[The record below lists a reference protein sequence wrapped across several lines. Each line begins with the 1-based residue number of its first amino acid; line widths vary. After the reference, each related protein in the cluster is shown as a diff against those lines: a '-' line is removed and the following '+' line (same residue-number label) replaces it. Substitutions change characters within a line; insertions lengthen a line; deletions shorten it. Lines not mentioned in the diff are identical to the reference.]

1 MVKGNVRDN
10 RTNSMKLDSFKPT
23 MFISLMATAALI
35 VFVKGA
41 LSIHPAHQL
50 QFACL
55 LLLGVL
61 TSRLKVKLPG
71 LTGNM
76 SMNLPFV
83 LLAIVQ
89 LGLFEAAAI
98 AFASTLMQSLPKR
111 GVQLRPT
118 QLLFNVSTMTT
129 AAGLAYL
136 VFHEFDGRHGATG
149 SPALVL
155 AATTYFFIN
164 TLPVATIICLT
175 EGAKIV
181 RTWSGIVHLSFPY
194 YVAGTG
200 MASILTGKSGYMA
213 WVLSIG
219 ALPVMIGIYRSYC
232 TYFGE
237 MVTAR
242 HDSTE
247 SRPLTKAAA
256 AR

>member
-1 MVKGNVRDN
+1 
-10 RTNSMKLDSFKPT
+10 MKLNSVTPT
-23 MFISLMATAALI
+23 MFISLIAMAAVTVI
-35 VFVKGA
+35 VKGA
-41 LSIHPAHQL
+41 LSIHPAHQF

-55 LLLGVL
+55 MLLGII

-83 LLAIVQ
+83 FLAIVQ

-98 AFASTLMQSLPKR
+98 AFASTLIQSLPKYGLR
-111 GVQLRPT
+111 LRPA
-118 QLLFNVSTMTT
+118 QLLFNVSMMTT

-136 VFHEFDGRHGATG
+136 VFHELDGRDGISG

-155 AATTYFFIN
+155 SAATYFFIN

-194 YVAGTG
+194 YVAGIGITT
-200 MASILTGKSGYMA
+200 ILAGKSGYMA
-213 WVLSIG
+213 WALSIG

-232 TYFGE
+232 TYFGRRAAE
-237 MVTAR
+237 R
-242 HDSTE
+242 HTTE
-247 SRPLTKAAA
+247 ANPLRKAAA

>member
-1 MVKGNVRDN
+1 
-10 RTNSMKLDSFKPT
+10 MKNKSLTAT
-23 MFISLMATAALI
+23 MFISLMAMAAMTVI
-35 VFVKGA
+35 VRGA
-41 LSIHPAHQL
+41 LSIHPLHQL
-50 QFACL
+50 QFASL
-55 LLLGVL
+55 TLLGVL
-61 TSRLKVKLPG
+61 TSRLKVRLPG

-111 GVQLRPT
+111 GLQLRPT

-149 SPALVL
+149 SLALVL
-155 AATTYFFIN
+155 AAATYFFIN

-194 YVAGTG
+194 YVAGSGIT
-200 MASILTGKSGYMA
+200 SILTGKSGYMA
-213 WVLSIG
+213 WALSIG
-219 ALPVMIGIYRSYC
+219 ALPVMIAIYRSYC
-232 TYFGE
+232 TYFGQR
-237 MVTAR
+237 A
-242 HDSTE
+242 TE
-247 SRPLTKAAA
+247 RDTNEARPLKKAATA
-256 AR
+256 Q

>member
-1 MVKGNVRDN
+1 
-10 RTNSMKLDSFKPT
+10 MKNKSLTAT
-23 MFISLMATAALI
+23 MFISLMAMAAMTVI
-35 VFVKGA
+35 VRGA
-41 LSIHPAHQL
+41 LSIHPLHQF
-50 QFACL
+50 QFASL
-55 LLLGVL
+55 TLLGVL
-61 TSRLKVKLPG
+61 TSRLKVRLPG

-98 AFASTLMQSLPKR
+98 AFASTLIQSLPKR
-111 GVQLRPT
+111 GLQLRPT

-149 SPALVL
+149 SLALVL
-155 AATTYFFIN
+155 AAATYFFIN

-200 MASILTGKSGYMA
+200 ITSILTGKSGYMA
-213 WVLSIG
+213 WALSIG

-232 TYFGE
+232 TYFGQR
-237 MVTAR
+237 A
-242 HDSTE
+242 TE
-247 SRPLTKAAA
+247 RDTNEARPLKKAAA
-256 AR
+256 AG

>member
-1 MVKGNVRDN
+1 
-10 RTNSMKLDSFKPT
+10 
-23 MFISLMATAALI
+23 
-35 VFVKGA
+35 
-41 LSIHPAHQL
+41 
-50 QFACL
+50 
-55 LLLGVL
+55 
-61 TSRLKVKLPG
+61 
-71 LTGNM
+71 
-76 SMNLPFV
+76 

-98 AFASTLMQSLPKR
+98 AFASTLIQSLPKR
-111 GVQLRPT
+111 GLQLRAT

-149 SPALVL
+149 SLALVL
-155 AATTYFFIN
+155 AAATYFFIN

-200 MASILTGKSGYMA
+200 ITSILTGKSGYMA
-213 WVLSIG
+213 WALSIG

-232 TYFGE
+232 TYFGQR
-237 MVTAR
+237 A
-242 HDSTE
+242 TE
-247 SRPLTKAAA
+247 RDTNEARPLKKAAA
-256 AR
+256 AG

>member
-1 MVKGNVRDN
+1 
-10 RTNSMKLDSFKPT
+10 MKNKSLT
-23 MFISLMATAALI
+23 ATTFISLMAMAAMTVI
-35 VFVKGA
+35 VSGA
-41 LSIHPAHQL
+41 LSIHPLHQF
-50 QFACL
+50 QFASL
-55 LLLGVL
+55 TLLGVL
-61 TSRLKVKLPG
+61 ASRLKVRLPG

-98 AFASTLMQSLPKR
+98 AFASTLIQSLPKR
-111 GVQLRPT
+111 GLQLRPT

-149 SPALVL
+149 SLALVL
-155 AATTYFFIN
+155 AAATYFFIN

-200 MASILTGKSGYMA
+200 ITSILTGKSGYMA
-213 WVLSIG
+213 WALSIG

-232 TYFGE
+232 TYFGQG
-237 MVTAR
+237 A
-242 HDSTE
+242 TE
-247 SRPLTKAAA
+247 RDTNEARPLKKAAA
-256 AR
+256 AG

>member
-1 MVKGNVRDN
+1 MKP
-10 RTNSMKLDSFKPT
+10 NSLTPT
-23 MFISLMATAALI
+23 MFISLMAMAAITVI
-35 VFVKGA
+35 VRGA
-41 LSIHPAHQL
+41 LSIHPLHQF

-55 LLLGVL
+55 LLLGVV
-61 TSRLKVKLPG
+61 TSRLRVRLPG

-76 SMNLPFV
+76 SMNLPF
-83 LLAIVQ
+83 LFLAIVQ
-89 LGLFEAAAI
+89 LSPFEAAAV
-98 AFASTLMQSLPKR
+98 AFASTLIQSLPKR
-111 GVQLRPT
+111 GLQFRPT
-118 QLLFNVSTMTT
+118 QLLFNVSTVTT

-155 AATTYFFIN
+155 AAVTYFVFN

-181 RTWSGIVHLSFPY
+181 RTWSGIMHLSFPY

-200 MASILTGKSGYMA
+200 ITSILTGKSGYMA
-213 WVLSIG
+213 WALSIG

-232 TYFGE
+232 MYFGE
-237 MVTAR
+237 RAIER
-242 HDSTE
+242 HGSTE
-247 SRPLTKAAA
+247 SCRLTKAAA

>member
-1 MVKGNVRDN
+1 MENKSL
-10 RTNSMKLDSFKPT
+10 TAML
-23 MFISLMATAALI
+23 FISLMAMAAMTVI
-35 VFVKGA
+35 GRGA
-41 LSIHPAHQL
+41 LSIHPLHQF
-50 QFACL
+50 QFASL
-55 LLLGVL
+55 TLLGVL
-61 TSRLKVKLPG
+61 TSRLKVRLPG

-98 AFASTLMQSLPKR
+98 AFASTLIQSLPRR
-111 GVQLRPT
+111 GLQLRPT

-149 SPALVL
+149 SLALVL
-155 AATTYFFIN
+155 AAATYFFIN

-200 MASILTGKSGYMA
+200 ITSILTGKSGYMA
-213 WVLSIG
+213 WALSIG

-232 TYFGE
+232 TYFGQG
-237 MVTAR
+237 A
-242 HDSTE
+242 TE
-247 SRPLTKAAA
+247 RDTNEARPLKKAAA
-256 AR
+256 AG

>member
-1 MVKGNVRDN
+1 
-10 RTNSMKLDSFKPT
+10 MKNKSLT
-23 MFISLMATAALI
+23 ATTFISLMAMAAMTVI
-35 VFVKGA
+35 VSGA
-41 LSIHPAHQL
+41 LSIHPLHQF
-50 QFACL
+50 QFASL
-55 LLLGVL
+55 TLLGVL
-61 TSRLKVKLPG
+61 ASRLKVRLPG

-98 AFASTLMQSLPKR
+98 AFASTLIQSLPRR
-111 GVQLRPT
+111 GLQLRPT

-149 SPALVL
+149 SLALVL
-155 AATTYFFIN
+155 AAATYFFIN

-200 MASILTGKSGYMA
+200 ITSILTGKSGYMA
-213 WVLSIG
+213 WALSIG

-232 TYFGE
+232 TYFGQG
-237 MVTAR
+237 A
-242 HDSTE
+242 TE
-247 SRPLTKAAA
+247 RDTNEARPLKKAAA
-256 AR
+256 AG

>member
-1 MVKGNVRDN
+1 
-10 RTNSMKLDSFKPT
+10 MKNKSLTAT
-23 MFISLMATAALI
+23 MFISLMAMAAMAVI
-35 VFVKGA
+35 GRGA
-41 LSIHPAHQL
+41 LSIHPLHQF
-50 QFACL
+50 QFASL
-55 LLLGVL
+55 TLLGVL
-61 TSRLKVKLPG
+61 TSRLKVRLPG

-111 GVQLRPT
+111 GLQLRPT

-149 SPALVL
+149 SLALVL
-155 AATTYFFIN
+155 AAATYFFIN

-200 MASILTGKSGYMA
+200 ITSILTGKSGYMA
-213 WVLSIG
+213 WALSIG

-232 TYFGE
+232 TYFGQG
-237 MVTAR
+237 A
-242 HDSTE
+242 TE
-247 SRPLTKAAA
+247 RDTNEARPLKKAAA
-256 AR
+256 AG

>member
-1 MVKGNVRDN
+1 
-10 RTNSMKLDSFKPT
+10 MKNKSLTAT
-23 MFISLMATAALI
+23 MFISLMAMAAMTVI
-35 VFVKGA
+35 VRGA
-41 LSIHPAHQL
+41 LSIHPLHQF
-50 QFACL
+50 QFASL
-55 LLLGVL
+55 TLLGVL
-61 TSRLKVKLPG
+61 TSRLKVRLPG

-98 AFASTLMQSLPKR
+98 AFASTLIQSLPRR
-111 GVQLRPT
+111 GLQLRPT

-155 AATTYFFIN
+155 AAATYFLIN

-175 EGAKIV
+175 EGAKIF

-200 MASILTGKSGYMA
+200 ITSILTGKSGYMA
-213 WVLSIG
+213 WALSIG

-232 TYFGE
+232 TYFGQG
-237 MVTAR
+237 A
-242 HDSTE
+242 TE
-247 SRPLTKAAA
+247 RDTNEARPLKKAAA
-256 AR
+256 AG

>member
-1 MVKGNVRDN
+1 
-10 RTNSMKLDSFKPT
+10 MKNKSLTAT
-23 MFISLMATAALI
+23 MFISLMAMAAMTI
-35 VFVKGA
+35 MVRGA
-41 LSIHPAHQL
+41 LSIHPLHQF
-50 QFACL
+50 QFASL
-55 LLLGVL
+55 TLLGVIA
-61 TSRLKVKLPG
+61 SRLKVRLPG

-98 AFASTLMQSLPKR
+98 AFASTLIQSLPKR
-111 GVQLRPT
+111 GLQLRPT

-149 SPALVL
+149 SLALVL
-155 AATTYFFIN
+155 SAATYFFIN

-200 MASILTGKSGYMA
+200 ITSILTGKSGYMA
-213 WVLSIG
+213 WALSIG

-232 TYFGE
+232 TYFGQG
-237 MVTAR
+237 A
-242 HDSTE
+242 TE
-247 SRPLTKAAA
+247 RDTNEARPLKKAAA
-256 AR
+256 AG

>member
-1 MVKGNVRDN
+1 MENKSL
-10 RTNSMKLDSFKPT
+10 TAML
-23 MFISLMATAALI
+23 FISLMAMAAMTVI
-35 VFVKGA
+35 VRGA
-41 LSIHPAHQL
+41 LSIHPLHQF
-50 QFACL
+50 QFASL
-55 LLLGVL
+55 TLLGVL
-61 TSRLKVKLPG
+61 TSRLKVRLPG

-111 GVQLRPT
+111 GLQLRPT

-149 SPALVL
+149 SLALVL
-155 AATTYFFIN
+155 AAATYFFIN

-194 YVAGTG
+194 YVAGSGIT
-200 MASILTGKSGYMA
+200 SILTGKSGYMA
-213 WVLSIG
+213 WALSIG
-219 ALPVMIGIYRSYC
+219 ALQVMIGIYRSYC
-232 TYFGE
+232 TYFGQG
-237 MVTAR
+237 A
-242 HDSTE
+242 TE
-247 SRPLTKAAA
+247 RDTNEARPLKKAAA
-256 AR
+256 AG